1 MKNNYKIIKIIF
13 ILCTVVIVIAFCGCN
28 IAMGSCVYMLTPSD
42 YKQEIKT
49 RWEVEI
55 PEECALEYHS
65 NDKLQSDGV
74 FVYVFSSETAL
85 TDFTADFSAEK
96 DADFEAALE
105 SDLQSL
111 KDEKPEVRL
120 PQWDKEYLWKFKGDW
135 LLTTSD
141 DPNEYMRYN
150 RHLYLIYYPDNFE
163 LYVCETIK

>member
-1 MKNNYKIIKIIF
+1 
-13 ILCTVVIVIAFCGCN
+13 
-28 IAMGSCVYMLTPSD
+28 MLTPSD

-85 TDFTADFSAEK
+85 TDFTADFFAEK

-105 SDLQSL
+105 SDWR
-111 KDEKPEVRL
+111 P
-120 PQWDKEYLWKFKGDW
+120 
-135 LLTTSD
+135 
-141 DPNEYMRYN
+141 
-150 RHLYLIYYPDNFE
+150 
-163 LYVCETIK
+163 